1 MVPVAKRVTLASS
14 LVKYYSRYMI
24 QEIFIYIFTCDLL
37 LDLLASAYFIYCL
50 VSAYCKRQA
59 GAQTIS
65 PRHSP
70 APQSHFK
77 LVFTN
82 HGLMK

>member
-1 MVPVAKRVTLASS
+1 MYSVVPVAKRVTLASS

-50 VSAYCKRQA
+50 HTASAKPGLKQF
-59 GAQTIS
+59 
-65 PRHSP
+65 PP
-70 APQSHFK
+70 AILLLLS
-77 LVFTN
+77 LILN
-82 HGLMK
+82 